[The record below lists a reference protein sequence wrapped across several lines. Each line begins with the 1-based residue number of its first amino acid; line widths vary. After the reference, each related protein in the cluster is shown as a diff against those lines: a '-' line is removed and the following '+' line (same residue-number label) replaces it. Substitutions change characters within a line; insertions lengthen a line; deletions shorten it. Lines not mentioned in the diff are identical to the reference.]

1 MVRVFL
7 GAVVCLGILT
17 AGVPA
22 LFAADAVAIQAAP
35 VSLHP
40 NELDRLSVGR
50 LIYRGGLVLSAPD
63 SRFGGLSDLS
73 VTPDGR
79 RFLAISDRGHWIEGD
94 LLYDT
99 QRRLAGLANGR
110 LGPLGDF
117 HGRQLKGLAGDAEGL
132 AVYPDGSLLVAYER
146 RHRLWLYP
154 PSDPPF
160 GRAPRVV
167 PLPRRASAMPENGG
181 MEALLRLSGG
191 RLIALS
197 EDLTE
202 GRHHVGWIGDGIV
215 WEELRYR
222 AAVDFKPT
230 GMTQIPADTRH
241 AGDVLVL
248 ERRFTLLDGPG
259 ARVTL
264 LRRSALRAG
273 AVLEGEELAV
283 IRQPLT
289 VDNFEGIAAARG
301 SRGET
306 LVYLLSDDN
315 FSFWQRTLLLM
326 FELPK

>member
-1 MVRVFL
+1 MGRRFL
-7 GAVVCLGILT
+7 RTVICLAWLAGT
-17 AGVPA
+17 ASA
-22 LFAADAVAIQAAP
+22 AIAADTVAIQAAP
-35 VSLHP
+35 VALHP
-40 NELDRLSVGR
+40 NELERNTLGR
-50 LIYRGGLVLSAPD
+50 LLYRGGLSLSAPD

-73 VTPDGR
+73 VTPDGK
-79 RFLAISDRGHWIEGD
+79 RFLAVSDRGHWVEGD
-94 LLYDT
+94 ILYDAAG
-99 QRRLAGLANGR
+99 RLVGMANGR
-110 LGPLGDF
+110 LGPLNDLR
-117 HGRQLKGLAGDAEGL
+117 GRRLMGLAGDAEGL
-132 AVYPDGSLLVAYER
+132 AVYPDGSLLVAFER

-160 GRAPRVV
+160 QRAPRVV
-167 PLPRRASAMPENGG
+167 PLPRGASAMPENGG

-197 EDLTE
+197 EELVD
-202 GRHHVGWIGDGIV
+202 GRNHVGWIGDGIV

-230 GMTQIPADTRH
+230 AMTQIPSDTAQ

-259 ARVTL
+259 ARITRH
-264 LRRSALRAG
+264 RRNALRPG
-273 AVLEGEELAV
+273 ATLDGEELG
-283 IRQPLT
+283 ILRQPLT

-301 SRGET
+301 ARGET
-306 LVYLLSDDN
+306 LIYLLSDDN